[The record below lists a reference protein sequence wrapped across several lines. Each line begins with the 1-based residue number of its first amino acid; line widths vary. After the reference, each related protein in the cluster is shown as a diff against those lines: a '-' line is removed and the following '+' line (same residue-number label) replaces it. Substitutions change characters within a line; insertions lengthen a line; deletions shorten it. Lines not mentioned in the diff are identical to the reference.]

1 MNPSAIR
8 TSSPGPIGAAAIR
21 PARNAAI
28 TAGACNDGATAHKC
42 GCSIMRQI
50 PVRRLGTPRDIAD
63 VVVFLCRPLADY
75 LNGTTILI
83 DGGFTAHYSLNLP
96 G

>member
-1 MNPSAIR
+1 
-8 TSSPGPIGAAAIR
+8 
-21 PARNAAI
+21 
-28 TAGACNDGATAHKC
+28 
-42 GCSIMRQI
+42 MRQI

-63 VVVFLCRPLADY
+63 VVVFLCSPLADY